1 LHAAYSRG
9 AAGKSVAVERE
20 QRGSV
25 DGGALG
31 GGGGQRHRRREKRVQ
46 VRLQL
51 DQYHDIN
58 PIVSDMINKT
68 LI

>member
-9 AAGKSVAVERE
+9 TAGKSVAVERE
-20 QRGSV
+20 QRGGV
-25 DGGALG
+25 DLGALG

-46 VRLQL
+46 VHLRL
-51 DQYHDIN
+51 DQYHDTN
-58 PIVSDMINKT
+58 PIVSDMIDKT